1 MVDKQVLLAKLEKM
15 SNRYEELM
23 EQVSSGTHNQ
33 GIFEELHRLD
43 EPVSLYEEYLKVSK
57 QIEELEDFLK
67 EV

>member
-23 EQVSSGTHNQ
+23 EQVQNGSTDRKVL
-33 GIFEELHRLD
+33 EELHRLD
-43 EPVSLYEEYLKVSK
+43 GPVSLYEEYLKVSK